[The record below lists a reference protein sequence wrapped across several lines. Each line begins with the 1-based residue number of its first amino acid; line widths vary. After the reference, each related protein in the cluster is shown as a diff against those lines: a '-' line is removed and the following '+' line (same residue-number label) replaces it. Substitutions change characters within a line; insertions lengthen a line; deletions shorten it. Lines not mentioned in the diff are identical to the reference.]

1 MNSKMQNSNEQHP
14 ITPSPH
20 RPIDKFLPLVGI
32 TMGDPTGIG
41 PEIIVKA
48 LAMKEP
54 FEACRPIILGDRE
67 VLSRAVNLLGLPT
80 TIEIIEKIPE
90 EGYLPQRIF
99 LLPFSQLE
107 VASLR
112 YGKPDT
118 KCGEA
123 MVKYVEEA
131 VKWVRAGKLDAV
143 TTCPINKQ
151 AINKAGYPFSGHTEL
166 LAHLTQSSSVAMMFL
181 GSRWKVVFVTT
192 HIPLKDVSKWVSA
205 NRVLSTIRITD
216 GGLKEYFGITHPKIA
231 VLGLNPHCGEDG
243 LLGEEERMA
252 IIPAITEARSQGVDA
267 EGPFPADSFFKFTP
281 HPVKPPSSP
290 TSLREAGRAE
300 QGYRGASEYLPQR
313 KPRVLARAA
322 GLTGHIPIKMAD
334 FDEAVNLTLG
344 LPFIRT
350 SVGHGTAYDIAGQG
364 LANPTNLVKA
374 LLMASKLSKLK
385 RDY

>member
-14 ITPSPH
+14 ITSSPH

-67 VLSRAVNLLGLPT
+67 VLSRAINLLGLPA

-131 VKWVRAGKLDAV
+131 VKWVRAGKLDAM

-281 HPVKPPSSP
+281 HPVKP
-290 TSLREAGRAE
+290 G
-300 QGYRGASEYLPQR
+300 
-313 KPRVLARAA
+313 VLARGA
-322 GLTGHIPIKMAD
+322 GLTGHSRFDAVISMYHDQGLIPIKMVD